1 MSAHAATA
9 DGHHA
14 GGASASAY
22 HESLL
27 RSPVFL
33 GMVMFL
39 GSEIMLFGSF
49 FTIFFYIRFTHTAW
63 PPTGIDL
70 PVEATGI
77 KGPDGGAM
85 PSLKHHV
92 TVTYTKK
99 GGKWWA
105 VAVRPVIYAP
115 PPGGAPAH

>member
-1 MSAHAATA
+1 MSAHVATA

-14 GGASASAY
+14 GGGQVSAY

-49 FTIFFYIRFTHTAW
+49 FTIFFYIRFTHTRGRRRASTS
-63 PPTGIDL
+63 PRRRRGSTRR
-70 PVEATGI
+70 
-77 KGPDGGAM
+77 
-85 PSLKHHV
+85 S
-92 TVTYTKK
+92 
-99 GGKWWA
+99 
-105 VAVRPVIYAP
+105 
-115 PPGGAPAH
+115 